1 MLKLELIDTLWNV
14 NEYVARLL
22 YTLLGINRYI
32 MECKCG
38 FYGVTICHRHELIDT
53 LWNVNFFFLSISISV
68 AAELIDTLWNVN
80 LVGVGA
86 ASVGVARINRYIM
99 ECKLPP
105 VLVLLASFV
114 ELIDTLWNV
123 NRSTYF
129 WA

>member
-1 MLKLELIDTLWNV
+1 M
-14 NEYVARLL
+14 YFL
-22 YTLLGINRYI
+22 YCRQ
-32 MECKCG
+32 ED
-38 FYGVTICHRHELIDT
+38 ELIDT

-99 ECKLPP
+99 ECKLQP